1 VKKKSIHTWALL
13 AFAICM
19 VVVPANASVMY
30 SDFGTVP
37 ASLYSPSIYLD
48 INGSTSVIGKISGDT
63 SNSAADLF
71 TVQGTGSIAVEEV
84 DFAVS
89 QVSGPGTFVASIW
102 TDVGGV
108 PTAEEASWSLSTANP
123 AGTCCAIESVTGISG
138 LSLTGGVQYFMV
150 LAPVSDTDASWNG
163 WNENNPGVHGT
174 SLESSNGGSWTSL
187 GTTPFGAFDVLS
199 DPPSGVVPEPGTW
212 FTLAVGVAFVLMFR
226 RYLRRETA
234 NS

>member
-1 VKKKSIHTWALL
+1 VKKKSIYTWALL
-13 AFAICM
+13 ALAVCTVTI
-19 VVVPANASVMY
+19 PANASVLY

-37 ASLYSPSIYLD
+37 ASLYSPSNYLD
-48 INGSTSVIGKISGDT
+48 INGSTSVIGAISGDT
-63 SNSAADLF
+63 SNSVADLF

-108 PTAEEASWSLSTANP
+108 PSVEKASWSLSTTNP

-138 LSLTGGVQYFMV
+138 LALTGGTQYFMV

-163 WNENNPGVHGT
+163 WNENNQGVHGT
-174 SLESSNGGSWTSL
+174 SLESSNGGSTWTSL

-199 DPPSGVVPEPGTW
+199 DPPSVVPEPVTW
-212 FTLAVGVAFVLMFR
+212 FTLAAGAALVLMFR

-234 NS
+234 N

>member
-13 AFAICM
+13 ALAVCTVRIPAI
-19 VVVPANASVMY
+19 ASVLY
-30 SDFGTVP
+30 SDFGSVP
-37 ASLYSPSIYLD
+37 TSLYSPSIYLD
-48 INGSTSVIGKISGDT
+48 IDGSTSVIGEISGDT
-63 SNSAADLF
+63 SNSVADLF

-108 PTAEEASWSLSTANP
+108 PSVEKASWSLSTTNP

-138 LSLTGGVQYFMV
+138 LALTGGTQYFMV

-163 WNENNPGVHGT
+163 WNENNQGVHGT
-174 SLESSNGGSWTSL
+174 SLESSNGGSTWTSL

-199 DPPSGVVPEPGTW
+199 DPPSVVPEPATW
-212 FTLAVGVAFVLMFR
+212 FTLAAGAALVLMFR

-234 NS
+234 N

>member
-1 VKKKSIHTWALL
+1 VKKTSIHAWALL
-13 AFAICM
+13 ALAISA
-19 VVVPANASVMY
+19 VALPAKASVLY
-30 SDFGTVP
+30 SDFGTP

-48 INGSTSVIGKISGDT
+48 INGSTSVIGEISGDT
-63 SNSAADLF
+63 SNSVADLF

-84 DFAVS
+84 DVAVS

-108 PTAEEASWSLSTANP
+108 PTAEKASWSLTTSNI

-138 LSLTGGVQYFMV
+138 LSLTGGTQYFMV
-150 LAPVSDTDASWNG
+150 LAPVNNTDTSWNG
-163 WNENNPGVHGT
+163 WNENNQGVHGT

-199 DPPSGVVPEPGTW
+199 DPPSVVPEPGTW
-212 FTLAVGVAFVLMFR
+212 LLVAGVAFVVMFR

-234 NS
+234 NT